1 MELPETLVYCSGRMT
16 DTGRVTIGSWSK
28 VLGGIACLL
37 SGEAFPHHSFAT
49 HYDTSNMVEINGMI
63 SDVQMRSPHSF
74 FEVDVVAPGG
84 TTETWEV
91 EAHALP
97 ILRRL
102 GMTSDTIRVGD
113 EVTIRGPRSRRPEKL
128 LLFGAEIITSS
139 GQQFEM
145 LNSIRRKPDYATADT
160 REGVTGIDRLTGKWM
175 TFISGQTVSD
185 SPLPLNDAARSA
197 RESFDVRENAASE
210 CIPPNLP
217 SILMIPYAYVITRD
231 AGSISIF
238 HEYAQVRRSVAVGS
252 DELNVTD
259 PAFGRRLGRYED
271 DTLIVESTGFPALSA
286 GLASGWD
293 LNGNGFNPRGYPFQ
307 HAKRTGRALLGKRRR
322 LGTDAQDIPSSTQ
335 KELVERY
342 SVNEDGS
349 ELTLRYTVSDPA
361 YLTEPYSAEIVWH
374 RMPDDSPTYDFNCDA
389 GIALRSTQN
398 AAVSEE

>member
-293 LNGNGFNPRGYPFQ
+293 LNGNG
-307 HAKRTGRALLGKRRR
+307 A
-322 LGTDAQDIPSSTQ
+322 DIPSSTQ

>member
-16 DTGRVTIGSWSK
+16 ETVRVTKIGSWSR

-49 HYDTSNMVEINGMI
+49 HYDTSNMIEINGMI

-102 GMTSDTIRVGD
+102 GMTSDTMRVGD

-128 LLFGAEIITSS
+128 LLFGAEMTTST

-160 REGVTGIDRLTGKWM
+160 RAGVTGIDRLTGKWM
-175 TFISGQTVSD
+175 TFISGQSVSD

-197 RESFDVRENAASE
+197 RETFDARDNAASE

-252 DELNVTD
+252 DEPNVTD

-271 DTLIVESTGFPALSA
+271 DALIVESTRFPALSA

-293 LNGNGFNPRGYPFQ
+293 LNGNG
-307 HAKRTGRALLGKRRR
+307 A
-322 LGTDAQDIPSSTQ
+322 DIPSSTQ